1 MRILTEN
8 NMDKE
13 HQKLIKHERFS
24 FIDLKDE
31 SGNNIYYF

>member
-8 NMDKE
+8 KIDKE
-13 HQKLIKHERFS
+13 HQKLIKHGRFS

-31 SGNNIYYF
+31 SGYNIYYF